1 MARTVVRYYDTRQNL
16 ADTLDMYR
24 TADSFCEPVGEE
36 LEEAL
41 EHSTQTVF
49 TDDRELLGKVPQ
61 AGEIIVF
68 FVPENAPKYGF
79 VKWSIGRALWT
90 EQWSFRNQCT
100 KELSRILRHVITP
113 KVTILIRHTTLGG
126 QIMGSEYVIGSSDLA
141 NYGGMDSVAT
151 EKIAGEI
158 VDKNMMNFIDQMSF
172 QILPTLK
179 YASSRLSTDVSVPKE
194 LSAPIV
200 GRLVADAHAP
210 DRLQSAVDDMKS
222 ELETIRDQMYAMA
235 KVPADRMNQDYADA
249 EKILAGDYE
258 EFIGKKK
265 ERKKDGIF
273 DTPKTSWAQ

>member
-1 MARTVVRYYDTRQNL
+1 MGRYIRRYYDTRTNL
-16 ADTLDMYR
+16 ADTLDKYR
-24 TADSFCEPVGEE
+24 TADSFCEPEEDE
-36 LEEAL
+36 LE

-100 KELSRILRHVITP
+100 KELTRILRHVITP

-126 QIMGSEYVIGSSDLA
+126 QIMGSDYVIGSSDLA
-141 NYGGMDSVAT
+141 NFGGMDSVAA
-151 EKIAGEI
+151 EKAAGEI
-158 VDKNMMNFIDQMSF
+158 VDKNMMNFIDSMSF

-179 YASSRLSTDVSVPKE
+179 YASSKLSTDVS
-194 LSAPIV
+194 APIV
-200 GRLVADAHAP
+200 GKLVADANAP
-210 DRLQSAVDDMKS
+210 DRIQSAVDDMKS
-222 ELETIRDQMYAMA
+222 ELEVIKDQMYAMA
-235 KVPADRMNQDYADA
+235 KVPADRMNQDYVDA

-273 DTPKTSWAQ
+273 DTPKSSWAQ